1 MEAPGTE
8 FLVKSDYKWLSS
20 EAKLKTQ
27 RFASLIKISTEE
39 VSSPTE
45 NGSCLSYEDSRESTK
60 SFNLQTYDLKPLS
73 SYTQCLPVIDGR
85 DAEFGRKDWIDDE
98 AYEKDEVRRTTKL
111 FRDFKDKPFMAHLR
125 YAMCGNA
132 EIPWFWIIM
141 TIIFLSVIGAILF
154 VAFTES

>member
-1 MEAPGTE
+1 
-8 FLVKSDYKWLSS
+8 
-20 EAKLKTQ
+20 
-27 RFASLIKISTEE
+27 
-39 VSSPTE
+39 
-45 NGSCLSYEDSRESTK
+45 
-60 SFNLQTYDLKPLS
+60 LKPLS

-132 EIPWFWIIM
+132 EYEKLFFKNYLLIFRIPWFWIIM